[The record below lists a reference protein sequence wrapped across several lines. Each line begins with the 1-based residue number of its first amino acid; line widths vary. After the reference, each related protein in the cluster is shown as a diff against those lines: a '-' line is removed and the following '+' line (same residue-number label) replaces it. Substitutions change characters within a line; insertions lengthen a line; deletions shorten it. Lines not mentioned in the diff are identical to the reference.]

1 MIFFLKQVILF
12 LINLICSCS
21 VKRNPAENQLHA
33 KNEVTPNHPKVDK
46 DDAVVLLFLTQRH
59 LKLQK
64 HNRLSKRNLTELG
77 SLPPELTGLVIT
89 SIFYK

>member
-21 VKRNPAENQLHA
+21 AKKNPAENQLPV
-33 KNEVTPNHPKVDK
+33 KNEVPQNHPKVDK

-64 HNRLSKRNLTELG
+64 HNRLSKRNLMELG
-77 SLPPELTGLVIT
+77 SLCLLSSLV
-89 SIFYK
+89 